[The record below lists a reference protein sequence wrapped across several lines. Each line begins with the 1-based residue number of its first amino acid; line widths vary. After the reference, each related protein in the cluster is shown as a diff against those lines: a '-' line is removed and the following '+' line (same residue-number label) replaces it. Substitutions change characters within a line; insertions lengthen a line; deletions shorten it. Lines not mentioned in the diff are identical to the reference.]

1 MPSQISY
8 REYAQAVLDS
18 VRSGA
23 FPENEEVISAEL
35 PPSAVPTVLKLID
48 EARNDVKV
56 CHQLHQMNPYLLLIR
71 CNPDKY

>member
-23 FPENEEVISAEL
+23 FPENEEVVSAEL

-56 CHQLHQMNPYLLLIR
+56 CH
-71 CNPDKY
+71 

>member
-35 PPSAVPTVLKLID
+35 PSSAVPTVLKLID

-56 CHQLHQMNPYLLLIR
+56 CQQLHQMNPYLLLIR

>member
-1 MPSQISY
+1 MPSQTSY

-23 FPENEEVISAEL
+23 FPESEEVISAEL

-56 CHQLHQMNPYLLLIR
+56 CHQLDQMNPYRLLIC

>member
-8 REYAQAVLDS
+8 CEYAQAVLDS

-23 FPENEEVISAEL
+23 FPENEEVVSAEL

-48 EARNDVKV
+48 EARDDVKV
-56 CHQLHQMNPYLLLIR
+56 RH
-71 CNPDKY
+71 

>member
-56 CHQLHQMNPYLLLIR
+56 CHQLHQINPYFLLIR
-71 CNPDKY
+71 YNPDKY

>member
-1 MPSQISY
+1 MPSQISH

-23 FPENEEVISAEL
+23 FPESEEVISADL
-35 PPSAVPTVLKLID
+35 PSSAVPTVLKLID

-56 CHQLHQMNPYLLLIR
+56 
-71 CNPDKY
+71 

>member
-1 MPSQISY
+1 MPSQISH

-35 PPSAVPTVLKLID
+35 PPSAVPTVLKLIE

-56 CHQLHQMNPYLLLIR
+56 CP
-71 CNPDKY
+71 